1 MKAEANSVLH
11 SLFYCSSLP
20 YSLPLTSKQLFF
32 CMRKPGTLSYLLF
45 SIIALSFFSCVPQ
58 QKAATS
64 KKDLA
69 RVDSQLVKHSAG
81 LKKLDDKRRLKDD
94 RNQIDSAAND
104 RIKKFIDKT
113 NTEIET
119 LVRQNSVIIQ
129 GTEIS
134 RDDWNKLRKALSST
148 RTAEQRINQKIS
160 FLEDLINRNMVVRL
174 DQDVLFE
181 PGKYTVT
188 PAVANIIGNFFEP
201 VAKEIDLFTQ
211 KYPDFPLSLV
221 ITAKGYAD
229 GTSIAEGT
237 QLYKELAE
245 GLKLSGRVIDVKEL
259 NKELSVRRSRS
270 VIELFEKYTKGRSV
284 SGGSVKNILY
294 LHEGKG
300 EFLPDPKIAD
310 YTIDDPRRR
319 IVLLFW
325 SVFPE

>member
-1 MKAEANSVLH
+1 MIRIKNNYFSTFNKH
-11 SLFYCSSLP
+11 H
-20 YSLPLTSKQLFF
+20 LFF
-32 CMRKPGTLSYLLF
+32 CMRNQGTIFPLFIFLIILLQG
-45 SIIALSFFSCVPQ
+45 CVPQ
-58 QKAATS
+58 KKAAS
-64 KKDLA
+64 GKKDLSTEN
-69 RVDSQLVKHSAG
+69 SQLEKHTES
-81 LKKLDDKRRLKDD
+81 LKKLDAKRSIKE
-94 RNQIDSAAND
+94 NQNEIDSAANS

-113 NTEIET
+113 GAEIDS
-119 LVRQNSVIIQ
+119 LVKQNKVIIQ
-129 GTEIS
+129 GTEVD
-134 RDDWNKLRKALSST
+134 RNDWNKLRKALSTTRST
-148 RTAEQRINQKIS
+148 EQRINQKIL
-160 FLEDLINRNMVVRL
+160 FLEDLINRNMVIKL

-188 PAVANIIGNFFEP
+188 PAVAGAIGNFFEP
-201 VAKEIDLFTQ
+201 VAKEIDMFTQ

-237 QLYKELAE
+237 SLYKDLAE
-245 GLKLSGRVIDVKEL
+245 GIKLNGKNVDAKEL

-270 VIELFEKYTKGRSV
+270 VIELFEKYTRGRSI

-300 EFLPDPKIAD
+300 EAFPNPNATD
-310 YTIDDPRRR
+310 YKLDDPRRR